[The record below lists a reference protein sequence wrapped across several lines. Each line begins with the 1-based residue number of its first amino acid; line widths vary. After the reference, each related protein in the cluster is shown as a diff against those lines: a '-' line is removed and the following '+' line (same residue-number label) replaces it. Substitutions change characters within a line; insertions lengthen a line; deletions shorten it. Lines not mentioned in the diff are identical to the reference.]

1 MQGMRNISLIV
12 IHCSATVSGKPLR
25 TAVESAAEVINRW
38 HKERGFARQPHA
50 VRAFSTGLPN
60 IGYHY
65 VIDLDG
71 RAISGR
77 AQSEVGAH
85 AKDYNAAALG
95 ICLVGGVEKT
105 ARYTAAQW
113 ASLAQLVRG
122 LCADLGIPLQ
132 FAQRRYGKRGSLPAV
147 EHGIVGHRDL
157 SVDLNED
164 GAIQEREWLKTCP
177 GFSVQEWINRG
188 LVPLPQH
195 VVNSPVTGAS

>member
-1 MQGMRNISLIV
+1 MSSSRAINLIV

-65 VIDLDG
+65 VIDVDGVAING
-71 RAISGR
+71 RAL
-77 AQSEVGAH
+77 AEVGAH
-85 AKDYNAAALG
+85 AKGYNAESVG
-95 ICLVGGVEKT
+95 ICLVGGSEKT
-105 ARYTAAQW
+105 GRYTAAQW
-113 ASLAQLVRG
+113 RALAIVVRG
-122 LCADLGIPLQ
+122 LCLGHGIPLQ
-132 FAQRRYGKRGSLPAV
+132 FAQRRFGKRGSLPAV

-195 VVNSPVTGAS
+195 VLNSPVTGAS